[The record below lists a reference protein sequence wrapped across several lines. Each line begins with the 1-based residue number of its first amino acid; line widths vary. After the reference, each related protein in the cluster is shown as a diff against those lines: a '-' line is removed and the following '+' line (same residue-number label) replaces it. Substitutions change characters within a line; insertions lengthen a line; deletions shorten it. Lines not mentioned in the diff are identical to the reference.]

1 MKMFVLSSIVG
12 NDESLKTTTVF
23 EDDLEMKIRERCKR
37 LGVLT
42 KESGEGMAAAALLD
56 LQCTLV
62 LGKERYR
69 GPRRGFPVHNL
80 TACSWPPTSHWCYPH
95 PHESFRRTFSHLY
108 VNTLIMFPETGWVNF
123 QVWIPYSSLGLLAI
137 SEFLLYSGYEP
148 YTSAENY
155 MYDARRASTWL

>member
-1 MKMFVLSSIVG
+1 
-12 NDESLKTTTVF
+12 
-23 EDDLEMKIRERCKR
+23 MKIRERCKR

-95 PHESFRRTFSHLY
+95 PHDSFRRTFSHLY

-137 SEFLLYSGYEP
+137 SEFLLFQDTRTLNITCMTP
-148 YTSAENY
+148 AVCLY
-155 MYDARRASTWL
+155 MTLTMNQLVSI

>member
-12 NDESLKTTTVF
+12 NDKSFKTTTVF
-23 EDDLEMKIRERCKR
+23 EDDLVMKTRERCKR

-42 KESGEGMAAAALLD
+42 KESGEDMAAAALLD

-80 TACSWPPTSHWCYPH
+80 TACS
-95 PHESFRRTFSHLY
+95 
-108 VNTLIMFPETGWVNF
+108 
-123 QVWIPYSSLGLLAI
+123 
-137 SEFLLYSGYEP
+137 
-148 YTSAENY
+148 
-155 MYDARRASTWL
+155 